1 MGRSDSAWAAGHAPS
16 DDNRS
21 ASPSCPNRS
30 SRPSLIG
37 EEAGL
42 AAAFG
47 LRRLGRRLAPLLLLV
62 EPPLDEGAHEG
73 AHGDAAAQAL
83 TPQPE
88 VVAVSQPHRYH
99 PS

>member
-1 MGRSDSAWAAGHAPS
+1 MGRSDSARATGHAPS
-16 DDNRS
+16 DDKRS

-30 SRPSLIG
+30 SRTSLVG

-42 AAAFG
+42 AGFG
-47 LRRLGRRLAPLLLLV
+47 PRRLGPRLAPLLLV

-83 TPQPE
+83 TPQAE